1 MRGRPSVGNCAAAGY
16 YRDTA
21 GNLQGLVA
29 AQAGGTWQDATQ
41 VPGLATLNIRDN
53 AHADLVSCS
62 HAGKCVIAG
71 TYTDTAG
78 HAQVF
83 VTGCPKILGFQAGC
97 RFTLGSTARRC
108 TGPATPATGRDG
120 CTSSSMQ
127 PSKITCRYRLGPT

>member
-1 MRGRPSVGNCAAAGY
+1 VPLGAQLRRGRLLPAQP
-16 YRDTA
+16 RQ
-21 GNLQGLVA
+21 LQGLVA
-29 AQAGGTWQDATQ
+29 AQAGGIWQDATQ

-83 VTGCPKILGFQAGC
+83 VTGCPNILGFRQAAGSLSAVLLEDALDRQLLRQAG
-97 RFTLGSTARRC
+97 
-108 TGPATPATGRDG
+108 TGAPVPACSPPRSPAAIGWD
-120 CTSSSMQ
+120 
-127 PSKITCRYRLGPT
+127 LLE